1 MGRHNGECILI
12 EVGYTTLDG
21 TDTITDTVADAPAAN
36 EAVSN
41 RREELRQRTD
51 IYTFFLQT
59 SYDGIKR
66 YGFIDPL
73 EA

>member
-1 MGRHNGECILI
+1 MI

-36 EAVSN
+36 EAVDN
-41 RREELRQRTD
+41 RKEELRQRTD
-51 IYTFFLQT
+51 IYTCFLQT

-66 YGFIDPL
+66 YGFIDPQ

>member
-1 MGRHNGECILI
+1 MGRHYGECILI
-12 EVGYTTLDG
+12 EVGYTTTGG
-21 TDTITDTVADAPAAN
+21 TDIITDTVADAPSAN

-41 RREELRQRTD
+41 RREELRKRTD

-59 SYDGIKR
+59 SYDGVKR
-66 YGFIDPL
+66 YGFIDPI

>member
-1 MGRHNGECILI
+1 MGRHYGERIVI

-36 EAVSN
+36 EAVDN
-41 RREELRQRTD
+41 RKEELRQRTD
-51 IYTFFLQT
+51 IYTFFIQT
-59 SYDGIKR
+59 NYDGIKR
-66 YGFIDPL
+66 YGFVDPL

>member
-1 MGRHNGECILI
+1 MI
-12 EVGYTTLDG
+12 EVGYTTTGG
-21 TDTITDTVADAPAAN
+21 TDIITDTVADAPSAN

-41 RREELRQRTD
+41 RREELRKRTD

-59 SYDGIKR
+59 SYDGVKR
-66 YGFIDPL
+66 YGFIDPI

>member
-1 MGRHNGECILI
+1 MI
-12 EVGYTTLDG
+12 EVGYTTTGG
-21 TDTITDTVADAPAAN
+21 TDIITDTVADAPSAN

-41 RREELRQRTD
+41 RREELRKRTD

-59 SYDGIKR
+59 SYDGVKR

>member
-1 MGRHNGECILI
+1 
-12 EVGYTTLDG
+12 
-21 TDTITDTVADAPAAN
+21 
-36 EAVSN
+36 
-41 RREELRQRTD
+41 LRQRTD